1 MVRDLQSAPWTIIGT
16 PTGLKG
22 DWTHHHGHACTTAEH
37 TVDHEGQVLD
47 LAVDR
52 RLVEKTGS
60 WYSHQGH
67 RLGQGRV
74 NTTAALR
81 QDPKR
86 CSALLKAIY
95 DPNLT

>member
-1 MVRDLQSAPWTIIGT
+1 M
-16 PTGLKG
+16 
-22 DWTHHHGHACTTAEH
+22 
-37 TVDHEGQVLD
+37 D